1 MASGILG
8 CEVASLLCKYLGLPL
23 SIRKVTAAQ
32 LQPVVDNAV
41 KRLQPWCAKL
51 MNRGGRTILVQTTL
65 SAMIVHALMSLDVPP
80 KTLEAFTK
88 VCRAFLWKGRREV
101 HGGHCLVVWEEV
113 TTPKCFGGLGIPNLC
128 LLNLALR
135 CWWAWLQWT
144 DPTKAWAEFDLQLP
158 SSAVVI
164 FDAAT
169 MVELDNG
176 ERALF
181 WRDRWL
187 DGLKVEDIAL
197 NLLALVPA
205 RKVVGRTVSEGISCM
220 WLRDCGPNLG
230 EAALAEFFIL
240 W

>member
-8 CEVASLLCKYLGLPL
+8 CEVASLPCKYLGLPL

-88 VCRAFLWKGRREV
+88 VCRAFLWKGQREV
-101 HGGHCLVVWEEV
+101 HGGHCLVAWEEI

-135 CWWAWLQWT
+135 CRWSWLQWT

-158 SSAVVI
+158 SSDVAI

-169 MVELDNG
+169 
-176 ERALF
+176 
-181 WRDRWL
+181 
-187 DGLKVEDIAL
+187 
-197 NLLALVPA
+197 
-205 RKVVGRTVSEGISCM
+205 VV
-220 WLRDCGPNLG
+220 
-230 EAALAEFFIL
+230 
-240 W
+240 